1 MLKSG
6 VQRLMDTQE
15 ILFQKTPVNTF
26 NLISP
31 DTCDTSTNDIAIITI
46 FDNPPKACKRHV
58 RITPN
63 SEYVPLKITMSG
75 PVPYQSSKMISW
87 NYRGEIFYHGIK
99 QIETVQE
106 ISE

>member
-1 MLKSG
+1 MVVVKTVICLNIQGDCPMLKSG

-26 NLISP
+26 NPITP

-46 FDNPPKACKRHV
+46 SDNPPKACKRPV

-63 SEYVPLKITMSG
+63 SECVPLKITMPG
-75 PVPYQSSKMISW
+75 PVPYQSSKMIP
-87 NYRGEIFYHGIK
+87 
-99 QIETVQE
+99 
-106 ISE
+106 